1 VDNKGKFLCT
11 GTARKIDSKTI
22 EITELPIRKW
32 TDDYKKQLEDWIV
45 GTEKEKTEKEKAKV
59 GETFIK
65 VRRCLFC
72 PEADSEMF
80 AGLSG
85 IPYHNYRPFCC
96 YDV

>member
-1 VDNKGKFLCT
+1 VDNRGKFLCT
-11 GTARKIDSKTI
+11 GTAKKIDSKSI

-65 VRRCLFC
+65 VRLRLFC
-72 PEADSEMF
+72 PGAGFEMF
-80 AGLSG
+80 SGLSG
-85 IPYHNYRPFCC
+85 IPYHNYRPFRR
-96 YDV
+96 YNV